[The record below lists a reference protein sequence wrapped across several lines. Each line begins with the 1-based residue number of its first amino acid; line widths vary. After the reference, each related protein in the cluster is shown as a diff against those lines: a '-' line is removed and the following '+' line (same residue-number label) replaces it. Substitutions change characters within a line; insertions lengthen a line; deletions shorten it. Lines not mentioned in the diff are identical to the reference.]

1 MCSVSYNLERHENAN
16 DIKRR
21 TFMICKKCNA
31 NNADGVKF
39 CTSCGAELAAQQN
52 EVLNDT
58 QTENTQTETFEPT
71 VEEKP
76 KFKLDKKTI
85 AIGVAAIVILLLII
99 IIIAVPKGSKNKLPE
114 DSFIFLTDGDTT
126 EAYVNGKV
134 LKTKLDGAV
143 QGSTNNLDGDE
154 ALVLTKD
161 SSGEKKY
168 YHVTK
173 KNVTLITG
181 DEVETIVMAAEGGNV
196 YYIDGEYDLYLFNGK
211 KSNKIDSNV
220 GSVVAS
226 PKGSAALYTKNDER
240 YTTEDI
246 VLEDGEELDDDK
258 LYMYN
263 GKKSTELA
271 KKYQP
276 VALSDNR
283 KYMYV
288 TKTDDDSYETSLYT
302 INSKGET
309 NKIVAGVSN
318 AVFNR
323 DCSEVLFESDDNTY
337 ISIKGAEKVKL
348 FGDDLSEILTTYTY
362 SYSSSISLKSFVG
375 SYLLASN
382 DGVYKVGK
390 KGVTTKIKSNADN
403 PQISDDGKTLVY
415 IKTTLTSYK
424 LCTEK
429 VGSDNTITISDELRS
444 SSSFRVSSDF
454 SYLYY
459 IDDDDTLWYTD
470 IKGKKKTKIADDVDS
485 IEGMMQNDTLFFSDE
500 DNILYSVVGKKA
512 KTQVAADVEGFYTSG
527 SKAYYKADSN
537 THDDRNTTYK
547 FYYSKD
553 GKKFTTLKDDVNTY
567 WYVTVVKKDDDDDY
581 DWDYDYG
588 AVTDYAY

>member
-1 MCSVSYNLERHENAN
+1 
-16 DIKRR
+16 
-21 TFMICKKCNA
+21 MICKKCNA

-39 CTSCGAELAAQQN
+39 CTSCGAELSAQQD

-85 AIGVAAIVILLLII
+85 AIGVAAIAILLLII
-99 IIIAVPKGSKNKLPE
+99 LIIIAVPKGSKNKLPE

-126 EAYVNGKV
+126 EAYVNGKA

-181 DEVETIVMAAEGGNV
+181 DEVDTIVMAAEGGNV

-211 KSNKIDSNV
+211 KSHKIDSNV

-276 VALSDNR
+276 FALSDNR

-288 TKTDDDSYETSLYT
+288 TKTDDDGYETSLYT

-309 NKIVAGVSN
+309 NKIVDGVSN

-323 DCSEVLFESDDNTY
+323 DCSEILFESGGNTY
-337 ISIKGAEKVKL
+337 ISIKGADKVKL

-362 SYSSSISLKSFVG
+362 SYSSSRSLKSFVG

-382 DGVYKVGK
+382 GCVYKVGK

-415 IKTTLTSYK
+415 VKTTSADYHK

-429 VGSDNTITISDELRS
+429 VGSDNTIMISDELRS

-470 IKGKKKTKIADDVDS
+470 VKGKKKTKIADDVDS
-485 IEGMMQNDTLFFSDE
+485 IEGMMQNDRLFFSDE

-512 KTQVAADVEGFYTSG
+512 KTQVAADVEAFYTSG

-537 THDDRNTTYK
+537 THDDSNTTYK

-567 WYVTVVKKDDDDDY
+567 WYVTVVKKNDDDDY

-588 AVTDYAY
+588 AVTDYDY